1 MANVNPVEGIV
12 YGFRLLAYFLVV
24 GIIGAVIAGI
34 GYLSGEGIMMVVFGL
49 LGYIFIM
56 GGLLGAQY
64 KLIADAVEKGL
75 LAAK

>member
-1 MANVNPVEGIV
+1 MANVNPIEGIV
-12 YGFRLLAYFLVV
+12 YGFRLLAYFLVIGV
-24 GIIGAVIAGI
+24 VGAVVAGI
-34 GYLSGEGIMMVVFGL
+34 GFLSGNEFLIILFGL